1 MQIAYGS
8 TSEPMFSLKVVFTH
22 TFRPWR
28 HRQYVLPNCRWIP
41 TRLHGVILILRDFL
55 QYLQTNAGEVTLSM
69 LLPRLFQLI
78 SHKNPP
84 IINTTYVIRKAL
96 LKDLICG
103 HPDVLLILRQIKST
117 SYTSVFIKYR
127 ICSRN
132 LRTFFLFWPLKNR
145 GAENMRIFFLWRSW
159 SGFYSSILVVPRNLS
174 LLICRTLYNY
184 YSSFPSWNF
193 NTSAH

>member
-8 TSEPMFSLKVVFTH
+8 TSEAMFSLKVVFTH

-28 HRQYVLPNCRWIP
+28 HRQYILPNCRWIP

-78 SHKNPP
+78 SHKNRP
-84 IINTTYVIRKAL
+84 IHSTYVIIKSL

-103 HPDVLLILRQIKST
+103 HPDVLLILQGQIKST
-117 SYTSVFIKYR
+117 SHISMLFKYR
-127 ICSRN
+127 ISSRN
-132 LRTFFLFWPLKNR
+132 LRTFFFPILAAEKSGCVKYADFFFVEVLIWVLF
-145 GAENMRIFFLWRSW
+145 
-159 SGFYSSILVVPRNLS
+159 
-174 LLICRTLYNY
+174 
-184 YSSFPSWNF
+184 
-193 NTSAH
+193 